1 MIYNMKNVFRIAA
14 IVCASA
20 WLSSCSTYAHPGTT
34 LYWSVKILANL
45 QQIKGLGLTLKKICK
60 DKDKPFL
67 IYGFAKPIYNTY
79 DREVGRGHHAM
90 VQLFIRKQNIN
101 LQVDIDGIM
110 YLLTLKAKLL
120 LTVLT
125 QALVI
130 LIKSLTAKIWTKYS
144 MIKLK

>member
-1 MIYNMKNVFRIAA
+1 M
-14 IVCASA
+14 
-20 WLSSCSTYAHPGTT
+20 L
-34 LYWSVKILANL
+34 
-45 QQIKGLGLTLKKICK
+45 
-60 DKDKPFL
+60 
-67 IYGFAKPIYNTY
+67 
-79 DREVGRGHHAM
+79 M
-90 VQLFIRKQNIN
+90 VQLFIPKQNIN

-130 LIKSLTAKIWTKYS
+130 LIKSLIAKIWTKYS

>member
-1 MIYNMKNVFRIAA
+1 MVLLNLFTIHMTVRWDEA
-14 IVCASA
+14 IM
-20 WLSSCSTYAHPGTT
+20 
-34 LYWSVKILANL
+34 
-45 QQIKGLGLTLKKICK
+45 LT
-60 DKDKPFL
+60 
-67 IYGFAKPIYNTY
+67 
-79 DREVGRGHHAM
+79 
-90 VQLFIRKQNIN
+90 VQPFIRKQNIN
-101 LQVDIDGIM
+101 LQVNIDGIM

>member
-1 MIYNMKNVFRIAA
+1 MIYNMKNVSRITA
-14 IVCASA
+14 IICASA
-20 WLSSCSTYAHPGTT
+20 WLSSCSTLIQVLHYIGQ
-34 LYWSVKILANL
+34 VKILANL
-45 QQIKGLGLTLKKICK
+45 QQIKGLGLTLKRFVRIKISH
-60 DKDKPFL
+60 FL
-67 IYGFAKPIYNTY
+67 F
-79 DREVGRGHHAM
+79 M
-90 VQLFIRKQNIN
+90 VLLNLFTIHMTVRWDEAIMLTVQPFIRKQNIN
-101 LQVDIDGIM
+101 LQVNIDGIM